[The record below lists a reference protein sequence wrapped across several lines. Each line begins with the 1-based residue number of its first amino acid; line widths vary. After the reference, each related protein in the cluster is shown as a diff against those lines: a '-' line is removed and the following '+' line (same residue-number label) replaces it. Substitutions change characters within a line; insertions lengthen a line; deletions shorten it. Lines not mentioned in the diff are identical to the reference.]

1 MGVNM
6 YDQAAQMPII
16 NTYVPINFGELYR
29 IAATQKEEID
39 KANQALTTNLQKFG
53 EFRSPSDIDTENYYK
68 NSIGQF
74 QDELNEIVN
83 NPDAMKDAGF
93 RARLNQKL
101 NNLDYAT
108 LSRLKQ
114 GAENLKLRNSA
125 TAELKAKGLY
135 NYNWDIYEDAAGN
148 IKQFNASNYDT
159 LSEGILDQLSP
170 IQYKTLGEI
179 VRPYV
184 EGIKPTFYAGS
195 VDPNT
200 GKSLPFTKGYQAIT
214 KKELSNVLDKSYDE
228 ILATP
233 QGKMW
238 YRDIYNS
245 MKLTNP
251 EVTKE
256 EAFEVFKDAVMRD
269 ASYKLISTPIDDE
282 FAMKRALQQE
292 EYTMRLRMKQLEQ
305 KEQQTQ
311 LGIDDILS
319 QQNSANI
326 YGNVQAIRSG
336 DNSFAQKYDS
346 MYQNISDNI
355 TNLAEIAMQNPEFK
369 QIFET
374 ALSDPRYNATT
385 AIDLAFKMTNSL
397 TDELKTSYTNEK
409 NQWQVV
415 KNKEIDEATGKILQ
429 RTFNA
434 TLGNQDMNANPF
446 TGIRTQLSD
455 GTLYY
460 DESLVHQMYED
471 GLYQI
476 STKIGMQTQNE
487 LNSMLFGDNKRISTE
502 IGYAFNPKG
511 KLLSPKQY
519 ISNNNYITELAKNS
533 SEDGFDIKNTK
544 LNRGSISG
552 DQDFDI
558 EEKITKGEFGNVAIS
573 DIIGYVD
580 NNGERNYVVK
590 VNIPLRQI
598 VDKYDTWLSTESN
611 IVERLDKTYQIT
623 SGIENESEDMPGKWK
638 DGYITTT
645 MLMPVSNN
653 DLDVTQLNR
662 LWQKSIG
669 TSNTK
674 EAQILQD
681 DMLLE
686 KMKGYTPGF
695 GLTR

>member
-148 IKQFNASNYDT
+148 VKQFNASNYDT

-200 GKSLPFTKGYQAIT
+200 GKSLPYTKGYQAIT

-282 FAMKRALQQE
+282 FAMKRALQRE

-305 KEQQTQ
+305 KPPQTQ

-336 DNSFAQKYDS
+336 DNSFAQKYDN

-385 AIDLAFKMTNSL
+385 AIDLAFKMTNGL
-397 TDELKTSYTNEK
+397 TDELKTSYINEK
-409 NQWQVV
+409 NQWQVA

-446 TGIRTQLSD
+446 TDIRTQLSD

-558 EEKITKGEFGNVAIS
+558 EEKVTKGEFGNVAIS

-653 DLDVTQLNR
+653 DLDATQLNR